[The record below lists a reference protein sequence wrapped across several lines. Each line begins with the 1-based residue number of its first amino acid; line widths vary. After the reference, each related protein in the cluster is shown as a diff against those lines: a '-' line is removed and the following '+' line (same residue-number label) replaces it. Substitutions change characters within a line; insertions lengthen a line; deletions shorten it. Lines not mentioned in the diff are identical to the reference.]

1 MGSVVN
7 PGGGGS
13 VSSWGTFTGA
23 DDVRFPVAMFIHIIE
38 FKMRQEGVTPT
49 TSFGGD
55 EDYFMIKTALQCIP
69 DETSSTHQNGVMVNC
84 PSAIWKSTIRDE
96 ATGNIIPKVS
106 YQSFFI
112 VKRVWIF
119 NDFPLK

>member
-38 FKMRQEGVTPT
+38 FKMRQEGVTAG

-55 EDYFMIKTALQCIP
+55 EDYFMIMYL
-69 DETSSTHQNGVMVNC
+69 
-84 PSAIWKSTIRDE
+84 
-96 ATGNIIPKVS
+96 
-106 YQSFFI
+106 I
-112 VKRVWIF
+112 VKEAYMVSISPTIAV
-119 NDFPLK
+119 DVDDTSDYLADPPL